1 MACILALILAACVG
15 APSVTRTKG
24 GGYHATAGYTL
35 FAEREGVVAE
45 VITQEGDT
53 IRYMVKKEDAD
64 NVAGT
69 YVNYWGLGKLGK
81 ITADSETARVK
92 SDERIK
98 LGDQRTKVQ
107 MNQDNLNAGLTSEVI
122 KTAPPY
128 EGPIPLKAVG
138 DN

>member
-1 MACILALILAACVG
+1 
-15 APSVTRTKG
+15 
-24 GGYHATAGYTL
+24 
-35 FAEREGVVAE
+35 
-45 VITQEGDT
+45 
-53 IRYMVKKEDAD
+53 
-64 NVAGT
+64 
-69 YVNYWGLGKLGK
+69 
-81 ITADSETARVK
+81 VK